1 MEAMLRFRFSPP
13 RFFVL
18 GAEVRSDVRPTE
30 CSDRCSGRAMHAL
43 VISRAIVTVTQGG
56 NGNSLLLRTTNST
69 KIRRYRNDGTKS
81 HHALVEVA
89 VPGDQP
95 RGCDY
100 LLKTGS
106 F

>member
-1 MEAMLRFRFSPP
+1 MATVFY
-13 RFFVL
+13 
-18 GAEVRSDVRPTE
+18 
-30 CSDRCSGRAMHAL
+30 CAL
-43 VISRAIVTVTQGG
+43 QIAPKFEDTD
-56 NGNSLLLRTTNST
+56 
-69 KIRRYRNDGTKS
+69 NDGTKS

-100 LLKTGS
+100 LLKIGS

>member
-1 MEAMLRFRFSPP
+1 M
-13 RFFVL
+13 
-18 GAEVRSDVRPTE
+18 
-30 CSDRCSGRAMHAL
+30 
-43 VISRAIVTVTQGG
+43 TQGG